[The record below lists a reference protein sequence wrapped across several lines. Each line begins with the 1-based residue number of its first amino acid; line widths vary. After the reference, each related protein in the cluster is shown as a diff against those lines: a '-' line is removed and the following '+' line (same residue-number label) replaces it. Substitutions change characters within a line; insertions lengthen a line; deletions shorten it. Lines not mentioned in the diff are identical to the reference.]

1 MWPRICRK
9 CVCSRSFTGGPHD
22 APPDPL
28 VGWGGDTHPRTT
40 PHSAP
45 RPSRLRRL
53 SLPPPP
59 YTTDSCT
66 AAIRN
71 DLYMKPSIHI
81 PTTCSAVLP
90 RRMPA
95 ARCSSAESARSPP
108 ILPSGLTLIHNVHGK
123 KSDPRMEG
131 EKGPH

>member
-1 MWPRICRK
+1 MQKMRLQPELHWGTSRRSPR
-9 CVCSRSFTGGPHD
+9 P
-22 APPDPL
+22 
-28 VGWGGDTHPRTT
+28 
-40 PHSAP
+40 
-45 RPSRLRRL
+45 PSRLGRGHPSPDHTPL
-53 SLPPPP
+53 GASTLAPPALESAPSA